1 MSSLPVLHT
10 IRASFVFSV
19 RNLAEILKRI
29 LLPAISGGVVL
40 YILALAYII
49 ELDRFLI
56 DHDQRSASLVLALA
70 GGGFLA
76 LLFLHAIVATAVIS
90 LVFEKPRD
98 AAWRYFHIAL
108 SEWRVYAGLLR
119 VVVIAGIL
127 IVGGQGVR
135 ILLLRFG
142 YDPTLGYISQLLVF
156 LVLIWVLIRIGF
168 FIGPVGVDR
177 SSGQIVGRSWEV
189 SAAQFWRLLVISLI
203 CVLPGVFFYLFG
215 EYVLRATGLV
225 RFSGSIHTLVD
236 LTSALNQMLFRL
248 VALLSMTYVICAVVL
263 SAAAAFAYR
272 SLLAGTGDAG

>member
-1 MSSLPVLHT
+1 MPPLPILAT
-10 IRASFVFSV
+10 IHAAFVFSV
-19 RNLAEILKRI
+19 RNLPEILKRI
-29 LLPAISGGVVL
+29 LLPAISGGAIL
-40 YILALAYII
+40 YVLALAYII

-56 DHDQRSASLVLALA
+56 DHDQRSASLVLAVA

-90 LVFEKPRD
+90 LIFEKPRD

-142 YDPTLGYISQLLVF
+142 YDPALGYISQLAIL

-168 FIGPVGVDR
+168 FVGPVGVDR
-177 SSGQIVGRSWEV
+177 TSGQIVGRSWEV
-189 SAAQFWRLLVISLI
+189 SVAQFWRLLVISFI
-203 CVLPGVFFYLFG
+203 CVLPGISFYLFG
-215 EYVLRATGLV
+215 EYVLRAMGLV

-236 LTSALNQMLFRL
+236 LTNALHQMLFRL
-248 VALLSMTYVICAVVL
+248 VVLLSITYVICAVVL

-272 SLLAGTGDAG
+272 SLLAGTSDAN